1 MKCSNIISDFDGTLA
16 DTAELTIATMQR
28 TINALKLPEKSD
40 ALYAGR

>member
-1 MKCSNIISDFDGTLA
+1 MKYRNIIFDFDGTWTE
-16 DTAELTIATMQR
+16 TAELTIATMQR